1 VDVDSD
7 TRRIVLG
14 IGLLVIGFVISG
26 ASGYHLRAIVV
37 AEIGSEVYCA
47 SSSCLQTMA
56 VLTIG
61 EIAGGIIAFVGFILA
76 LLAVFR
82 KLGKPPGQR

>member
-1 VDVDSD
+1 VDSD

-14 IGLLVIGFVISG
+14 IGLLAIGFVISG
-26 ASGYHLRAIVV
+26 TSGYHLRAIVV
-37 AEIGSEVYCA
+37 GEIGSGVYCV
-47 SSSCLQTMA
+47 SSSCLQTTA

-61 EIAGGIIAFVGFILA
+61 AIAGGFIAFVGFVLA

-82 KLGKPPGQR
+82 KLGKPPERP